1 MTKKSIKIASKTK
14 KNNEEKEFFKYL
26 IEKEIMFLE
35 ANIVYHF
42 LDEFSFHLL
51 NLDSEDLKKP
61 KMLTFNFTIYTGN
74 NQNEKRDLK
83 LYYDFIDGI
92 RFEYS
97 FNDVLVFRTND
108 EENEGNIEYIND
120 NIKLLKTYPAGQDFI
135 NSVIEKIES
144 IMSKSE
150 EEE

>member
-1 MTKKSIKIASKTK
+1 MTKKSIKIASKPK

-35 ANIVYHF
+35 ANIVYYF

-51 NLDSEDLKKP
+51 NLDSEDLEKP
-61 KMLTFNFTIYTGN
+61 KMLTFSFTIYKEN
-74 NQNEKRDLK
+74 SKDEKRDLR

-120 NIKLLKTYPAGQDFI
+120 NIKLLKTYPAGQEFI
-135 NSVIEKIES
+135 NSVIEKIELTL
-144 IMSKSE
+144 SKE
-150 EEE
+150 E

>member
-1 MTKKSIKIASKTK
+1 MTKKSIKIASKPK
-14 KNNEEKEFFKYL
+14 KNNEEKEFLKYL

-51 NLDSEDLKKP
+51 QLDSDDLEKP
-61 KMLTFNFTIYTGN
+61 KMLTFNFTIYKEN
-74 NQNEKRDLK
+74 SKDEKRDLR

-97 FNDVLVFRTND
+97 FNDVLVFKTN
-108 EENEGNIEYIND
+108 ETNEGNIEYIND
-120 NIKLLKTYPAGQDFI
+120 NVKLLKTYPSGQEFI
-135 NSVIEKIES
+135 NSVVEKIELTL
-144 IMSKSE
+144 SKE
-150 EEE
+150 E

>member
-1 MTKKSIKIASKTK
+1 MTKKSIKISTKQK
-14 KNNEEKEFFKYL
+14 KNNEEKEFLKYL

-51 NLDSEDLKKP
+51 QLDSDDLEKP
-61 KMLTFNFTIYTGN
+61 KMLTFNFTIYKEN
-74 NQNEKRDLK
+74 SKDEKREVR

-108 EENEGNIEYIND
+108 EVNGDNIEYIND
-120 NIKLLKTYPAGQDFI
+120 NVKLLKTYPSGKEFI
-135 NSVIEKIES
+135 NSIIEKIES

-150 EEE
+150 EE

>member
-1 MTKKSIKIASKTK
+1 MTKKSIKISSKPK
-14 KNNEEKEFFKYL
+14 KNNEEKEFLKYL

-35 ANIVYHF
+35 ANIVYYF

-51 NLDSEDLKKP
+51 NLDSEDLEKP
-61 KMLTFNFTIYTGN
+61 KMLTFNFTIYKEN
-74 NQNEKRDLK
+74 SKDEKRDLK

-120 NIKLLKTYPAGQDFI
+120 NVKLLKTYPSGQEFI
-135 NSVIEKIES
+135 NSIVEKIELTL
-144 IMSKSE
+144 SKE
-150 EEE
+150 E

>member
-42 LDEFSFHLL
+42 LDDFSFHLL
-51 NLDSEDLKKP
+51 NLDSEDLENP
-61 KMLTFNFTIYTGN
+61 KMLTFNFTIYKEN
-74 NQNEKRDLK
+74 SKDEKKDLRV
-83 LYYDFIDGI
+83 YYDFIDGI

-108 EENEGNIEYIND
+108 EENEENIEYIND
-120 NIKLLKTYPAGQDFI
+120 NIKLLKTYPAGQEFI

-144 IMSKSE
+144 IISKNE
-150 EEE
+150 EE

>member
-1 MTKKSIKIASKTK
+1 MTKKSIKIASKPK

-35 ANIVYHF
+35 ANIVYYF

-51 NLDSEDLKKP
+51 NLDSEDLEKP
-61 KMLTFNFTIYTGN
+61 KMLTFNFTIYKEN
-74 NQNEKRDLK
+74 SKDEKRDLR
-83 LYYDFIDGI
+83 LYYDFIKGI

-120 NIKLLKTYPAGQDFI
+120 NIKLLKTYPSGQEFI
-135 NSVIEKIES
+135 SSVIEKIES
-144 IMSKSE
+144 IMSESE
-150 EEE
+150 EE

>member
-1 MTKKSIKIASKTK
+1 MTKKSIKIASKPK
-14 KNNEEKEFFKYL
+14 KNNEEKEFLKYL

-42 LDEFSFHLL
+42 LDEFSLHLL
-51 NLDSEDLKKP
+51 QLDSDDLEKP
-61 KMLTFNFTIYTGN
+61 KMLTFNFTIYKEN
-74 NQNEKRDLK
+74 SKDEKRDLR

-108 EENEGNIEYIND
+108 EVNEDNIEYIND
-120 NIKLLKTYPAGQDFI
+120 NVKLLKTYPSGKEFI
-135 NSVIEKIES
+135 NSIIEKIES

-150 EEE
+150 EE

>member
-1 MTKKSIKIASKTK
+1 MTKKSIKIASKPK
-14 KNNEEKEFFKYL
+14 KNNEEKEFLKYL

-42 LDEFSFHLL
+42 LDEFSLHLL
-51 NLDSEDLKKP
+51 QLYSDDLEKP
-61 KMLTFNFTIYTGN
+61 KMLTFNFTIYKEN
-74 NQNEKRDLK
+74 SKEKKREVR

-120 NIKLLKTYPAGQDFI
+120 NIKLLKTYPAGQEFI
-135 NSVIEKIES
+135 NSVIEKIELTL
-144 IMSKSE
+144 SKE
-150 EEE
+150 E

>member
-1 MTKKSIKIASKTK
+1 MTKKSIKIASKPK
-14 KNNEEKEFFKYL
+14 KNNEEKEFLKYL

-51 NLDSEDLKKP
+51 QLDSEDLEQP
-61 KMLTFNFTIYTGN
+61 KMLTFNFTIYKEN
-74 NQNEKRDLK
+74 SKDEKRDLK

-97 FNDVLVFRTND
+97 FNDVLVFKTN
-108 EENEGNIEYIND
+108 ETNEGNIEYIND
-120 NIKLLKTYPAGQDFI
+120 NVKLLKTYPSGQEFI
-135 NSVIEKIES
+135 NSVVEKIELTL
-144 IMSKSE
+144 SKE
-150 EEE
+150 E

>member
-1 MTKKSIKIASKTK
+1 MTKKSIKISSKTK

-51 NLDSEDLKKP
+51 NPDSEDLESP
-61 KMLTFNFTIYTGN
+61 KMLTFNFTIYKEN
-74 NQNEKRDLK
+74 SKDEKRDLR

-97 FNDVLVFRTND
+97 FNDVLVFKTN
-108 EENEGNIEYIND
+108 ETNEGNIEYIND
-120 NIKLLKTYPAGQDFI
+120 NVKLLKTYPSGKDFI
-135 NSVIEKIES
+135 NSVIEKIELTL
-144 IMSKSE
+144 SKE
-150 EEE
+150 E

>member
-1 MTKKSIKIASKTK
+1 MTKKSIKISSKTK

-51 NLDSEDLKKP
+51 NPDSEDLENP
-61 KMLTFNFTIYTGN
+61 TMLTFNFTIYKEN
-74 NQNEKRDLK
+74 SKDEKRDLR

-97 FNDVLVFRTND
+97 FNDVLVFKTN
-108 EENEGNIEYIND
+108 ETNEGNIEYIND
-120 NIKLLKTYPAGQDFI
+120 NVKLLKTYPSGKEFI
-135 NSVIEKIES
+135 NSVIEKIELTF
-144 IMSKSE
+144 SKE
-150 EEE
+150 E

>member
-1 MTKKSIKIASKTK
+1 MTKKSIKIASKPK

-35 ANIVYHF
+35 ANIVYYF

-51 NLDSEDLKKP
+51 NLDSEDLEKP
-61 KMLTFNFTIYTGN
+61 KMLTFNFTIYKEN
-74 NQNEKRDLK
+74 SKDEKRDLR

-92 RFEYS
+92 RFEYL
-97 FNDVLVFRTND
+97 FNDVLVFKTN
-108 EENEGNIEYIND
+108 ETNEGNIEYIND
-120 NIKLLKTYPAGQDFI
+120 NIKLLKTYPAGQEFI

-144 IMSKSE
+144 IMSKNE
-150 EEE
+150 EE

>member
-1 MTKKSIKIASKTK
+1 MTKKSIKISSKPK
-14 KNNEEKEFFKYL
+14 KNNEEKEFLKYL

-35 ANIVYHF
+35 ANIVYYF

-51 NLDSEDLKKP
+51 NLDSEDLEKP
-61 KMLTFNFTIYTGN
+61 KMLTFNFTIYKEN
-74 NQNEKRDLK
+74 SKDEKRGLK

-120 NIKLLKTYPAGQDFI
+120 NVKLLKTYPSGQEFI
-135 NSVIEKIES
+135 NSIVEKIELTL
-144 IMSKSE
+144 SKE
-150 EEE
+150 E

>member
-1 MTKKSIKIASKTK
+1 MTKKSIKISSKQK
-14 KNNEEKEFFKYL
+14 KNNEEKEFLKYL

-51 NLDSEDLKKP
+51 NLDSDDLEKP
-61 KMLTFNFTIYTGN
+61 KMLTFNFTIYKEN
-74 NQNEKRDLK
+74 SKDEKRDLK

-108 EENEGNIEYIND
+108 EGNEGNIEYIND
-120 NIKLLKTYPAGQDFI
+120 NVKLLKTYPSGQEFI
-135 NSVIEKIES
+135 NSIVEKIELTL
-144 IMSKSE
+144 SKE
-150 EEE
+150 E

>member
-1 MTKKSIKIASKTK
+1 MTKKSIKISSKTK

-35 ANIVYHF
+35 ANIVYYF

-51 NLDSEDLKKP
+51 NLDSEDLEKP
-61 KMLTFNFTIYTGN
+61 KMLTFNFTIYKEN
-74 NQNEKRDLK
+74 SKDEKRDLR
-83 LYYDFIDGI
+83 LYYDFINGI
-92 RFEYS
+92 RFEYL

-120 NIKLLKTYPAGQDFI
+120 NIKLLKTYPAGQEFI

-144 IMSKSE
+144 IMSKNE
-150 EEE
+150 EE

>member
-14 KNNEEKEFFKYL
+14 KNNEEKEFLKYL

-42 LDEFSFHLL
+42 LDEFSFRLL
-51 NLDSEDLKKP
+51 NSDSEDLENP
-61 KMLTFNFTIYTGN
+61 KMLTFNFTIYKEN
-74 NQNEKRDLK
+74 SKDEKRDLR

-120 NIKLLKTYPAGQDFI
+120 NIKLLKTYPAGQEFI
-135 NSVIEKIES
+135 SSVIEKIEA
-144 IMSKSE
+144 IMSKNE
-150 EEE
+150 EE

>member
-1 MTKKSIKIASKTK
+1 MTKKSIKIASKPK
-14 KNNEEKEFFKYL
+14 KNNEEKEFLKYL

-51 NLDSEDLKKP
+51 NLDSDDLEKT
-61 KMLTFNFTIYTGN
+61 KMLTFNFTIYKEN
-74 NQNEKRDLK
+74 SKDEKREVR

-97 FNDVLVFRTND
+97 FNDVLVFKTN
-108 EENEGNIEYIND
+108 ETNEGNIEYIND
-120 NIKLLKTYPAGQDFI
+120 NVKLLKTYPSGQEFI
-135 NSVIEKIES
+135 NSVVEKIELTL
-144 IMSKSE
+144 SKE
-150 EEE
+150 E

>member
-14 KNNEEKEFFKYL
+14 KNNEEKEFLKYL

-42 LDEFSFHLL
+42 LDEFSFRLL
-51 NLDSEDLKKP
+51 NSDSEDLENL
-61 KMLTFNFTIYTGN
+61 KMLTFNFTIYKEN
-74 NQNEKRDLK
+74 SKDEKRNLR

-92 RFEYS
+92 KFEYS
-97 FNDVLVFRTND
+97 FNDVLVFKTN
-108 EENEGNIEYIND
+108 ETNEGNIEYIND
-120 NIKLLKTYPAGQDFI
+120 NVKLLKTYPAGEEFI
-135 NSVIEKIES
+135 TSVIEKIES
-144 IMSKSE
+144 IMSKNE

>member
-1 MTKKSIKIASKTK
+1 MTKKSIKISSKPK
-14 KNNEEKEFFKYL
+14 KNNEEKEFLKYL

-51 NLDSEDLKKP
+51 QLDSEDLEKP
-61 KMLTFNFTIYTGN
+61 KMLTFNFTIYKEN
-74 NQNEKRDLK
+74 SKDEKRDLR

-92 RFEYS
+92 RFEYL

-120 NIKLLKTYPAGQDFI
+120 NIKLLKTYPSGQDFI
-135 NSVIEKIES
+135 NSVVEKIELTL
-144 IMSKSE
+144 SKE
-150 EEE
+150 E

>member
-14 KNNEEKEFFKYL
+14 KNNEEKEFLKYL

-51 NLDSEDLKKP
+51 QLDSDDLEKP
-61 KMLTFNFTIYTGN
+61 KMLTFNFTIYKEN
-74 NQNEKRDLK
+74 SKDEKRDLI

-97 FNDVLVFRTND
+97 FNDVLVFKTN
-108 EENEGNIEYIND
+108 ETNEGNIEYIND
-120 NIKLLKTYPAGQDFI
+120 NVKLLKTYPSGQGFI
-135 NSVIEKIES
+135 NPVIEKIELTL
-144 IMSKSE
+144 SKE
-150 EEE
+150 E

>member
-1 MTKKSIKIASKTK
+1 MTKKSIKISSKPK
-14 KNNEEKEFFKYL
+14 KNNEEKEFLKYL

-42 LDEFSFHLL
+42 LDKFSFHLL
-51 NLDSEDLKKP
+51 QLDSEDLEKP
-61 KMLTFNFTIYTGN
+61 KMLTFNFTIYKEN
-74 NQNEKRDLK
+74 SKDEKRDLR

-92 RFEYS
+92 RFEYL

-120 NIKLLKTYPAGQDFI
+120 NIKLLKTYPSGQDFI
-135 NSVIEKIES
+135 NSVVEKIELTL
-144 IMSKSE
+144 SKE
-150 EEE
+150 E

>member
-14 KNNEEKEFFKYL
+14 KNNEEKEFLKYL

-51 NLDSEDLKKP
+51 QLDSDDLEKP
-61 KMLTFNFTIYTGN
+61 KMLTFNFTIYKEN
-74 NQNEKRDLK
+74 SKDEKRDLR

-97 FNDVLVFRTND
+97 FNDVLVFKTN
-108 EENEGNIEYIND
+108 ETNEGNIEYIND
-120 NIKLLKTYPAGQDFI
+120 NIKLLKTYPAGQEFI
-135 NSVIEKIES
+135 NSIIEKIELTL
-144 IMSKSE
+144 SKE
-150 EEE
+150 E

>member
-1 MTKKSIKIASKTK
+1 MTKKSIKISSKPK
-14 KNNEEKEFFKYL
+14 KNNEEKEFLKYL

-51 NLDSEDLKKP
+51 QLDSEDLEKP
-61 KMLTFNFTIYTGN
+61 KMLTFNFTIYKEN
-74 NQNEKRDLK
+74 SKDEKKDLR

-92 RFEYS
+92 RFEYL

-120 NIKLLKTYPAGQDFI
+120 NIKLLKTYPSGQDFI
-135 NSVIEKIES
+135 NSVVEKIELTL
-144 IMSKSE
+144 SKE
-150 EEE
+150 E

>member
-1 MTKKSIKIASKTK
+1 MTKKSRKISSKTK
-14 KNNEEKEFFKYL
+14 KNNEEKEFLKYL

-51 NLDSEDLKKP
+51 NLDSDDLEKP
-61 KMLTFNFTIYTGN
+61 KMLTFNFTIYKEN
-74 NQNEKRDLK
+74 SKDEKRDLK

-120 NIKLLKTYPAGQDFI
+120 NVKLLKTYPSGQEFI
-135 NSVIEKIES
+135 NSIVEKIELTL
-144 IMSKSE
+144 SKE
-150 EEE
+150 E

>member
-1 MTKKSIKIASKTK
+1 MTKKSIKISSKQK
-14 KNNEEKEFFKYL
+14 KNNEEKEFLKYL

-51 NLDSEDLKKP
+51 QLDSEDLEKP
-61 KMLTFNFTIYTGN
+61 KMLTFNFTIYKEN
-74 NQNEKRDLK
+74 SKDEKRDLR

-92 RFEYS
+92 RFEYL

-120 NIKLLKTYPAGQDFI
+120 NIKLLKTYPSGQDFI
-135 NSVIEKIES
+135 NSVVEKIELTL
-144 IMSKSE
+144 SKE
-150 EEE
+150 E

>member
-1 MTKKSIKIASKTK
+1 MTKKSIKISSKPK
-14 KNNEEKEFFKYL
+14 KNNEEKEFLKYL

-42 LDEFSFHLL
+42 LDEFSFHSLQ
-51 NLDSEDLKKP
+51 LDSEDLEKP
-61 KMLTFNFTIYTGN
+61 KMLTFNFTIYKEN
-74 NQNEKRDLK
+74 SKDEKRDLR

-92 RFEYS
+92 RFEYL

-120 NIKLLKTYPAGQDFI
+120 NIKLLKTYPSGQDFI
-135 NSVIEKIES
+135 NSVVEKIELTL
-144 IMSKSE
+144 SKE
-150 EEE
+150 E

>member
-1 MTKKSIKIASKTK
+1 MTKKSIKISSKPN

-26 IEKEIMFLE
+26 IEKKIMFLE

-51 NLDSEDLKKP
+51 NPDSEDLENP
-61 KMLTFNFTIYTGN
+61 KMLTFNFTIYKEN
-74 NQNEKRDLK
+74 SKDEKRDLR

-97 FNDVLVFRTND
+97 FNDVLVFKTN
-108 EENEGNIEYIND
+108 ETNEGNIEYIND
-120 NIKLLKTYPAGQDFI
+120 NVKLLKTYPAGKDFI
-135 NSVIEKIES
+135 NSVIEKIELTL
-144 IMSKSE
+144 SKE
-150 EEE
+150 E

>member
-14 KNNEEKEFFKYL
+14 KNNEEKEFLKYL

-51 NLDSEDLKKP
+51 QLDSDDLEKP
-61 KMLTFNFTIYTGN
+61 KMLTFNFTIYKEN
-74 NQNEKRDLK
+74 SKDEKRDLI

-97 FNDVLVFRTND
+97 FNDVLVFKTN
-108 EENEGNIEYIND
+108 ETNEGNIEYIND
-120 NIKLLKTYPAGQDFI
+120 NVKLLKTYPSGQGFI
-135 NSVIEKIES
+135 NSVIEKIELTL
-144 IMSKSE
+144 SKE
-150 EEE
+150 E

>member
-1 MTKKSIKIASKTK
+1 MTKKSIKISSKPK
-14 KNNEEKEFFKYL
+14 KNNEEKEFLKYL

-42 LDEFSFHLL
+42 LDDFSFHLL
-51 NLDSEDLKKP
+51 NLDSEDLEQP
-61 KMLTFNFTIYTGN
+61 KMLTFNFTIYKEN
-74 NQNEKRDLK
+74 SKDEKRDLR

-108 EENEGNIEYIND
+108 EANEGNIEYIND
-120 NIKLLKTYPAGQDFI
+120 NVKLLKTYPSGKEFI
-135 NSVIEKIES
+135 NSVIEKIELTL
-144 IMSKSE
+144 SKE
-150 EEE
+150 E

>member
-1 MTKKSIKIASKTK
+1 MTKKSIKISSKPK
-14 KNNEEKEFFKYL
+14 KNNEEKEFLKYL

-51 NLDSEDLKKP
+51 QLDSEDLEKP
-61 KMLTFNFTIYTGN
+61 KMLTFNFTIYKEN
-74 NQNEKRDLK
+74 SKDEKRDLR

-97 FNDVLVFRTND
+97 FNDVLVFKTN
-108 EENEGNIEYIND
+108 ETNEGNIEYIND
-120 NIKLLKTYPAGQDFI
+120 NVKLLKTYPSGQEFI
-135 NSVIEKIES
+135 NSVVEKIELTL
-144 IMSKSE
+144 SKE
-150 EEE
+150 E

>member
-1 MTKKSIKIASKTK
+1 MTKKSIKIASKPK
-14 KNNEEKEFFKYL
+14 KNNEEKEFLKYL

-51 NLDSEDLKKP
+51 QLDSDDLEKP
-61 KMLTFNFTIYTGN
+61 KMLTFNFTIYKEN
-74 NQNEKRDLK
+74 SKDEKRDLR

-97 FNDVLVFRTND
+97 FNDVLVFKTN
-108 EENEGNIEYIND
+108 ETNEGNIEYIND
-120 NIKLLKTYPAGQDFI
+120 NVKLLKTYPSGKEFI
-135 NSVIEKIES
+135 NSVIEKIELTF
-144 IMSKSE
+144 SKE
-150 EEE
+150 E

>member
-1 MTKKSIKIASKTK
+1 MTKKSIKIASKPK
-14 KNNEEKEFFKYL
+14 KNNEEKEFLKYL

-51 NLDSEDLKKP
+51 QLDSDDLEKP
-61 KMLTFNFTIYTGN
+61 KMLTFNFTIYKEN
-74 NQNEKRDLK
+74 SKDEKRDLR

-97 FNDVLVFRTND
+97 FNDVLVFKTN
-108 EENEGNIEYIND
+108 ETNEGNIEYIND
-120 NIKLLKTYPAGQDFI
+120 NVKLLKTYPAGEDFI
-135 NSVIEKIES
+135 NSVIEKIELTL
-144 IMSKSE
+144 SKE
-150 EEE
+150 E